1 MFDHMFAELP
11 MDLKDQRE
19 AVLAEFSKS
28 EENGYG

>member
-1 MFDHMFAELP
+1 LP